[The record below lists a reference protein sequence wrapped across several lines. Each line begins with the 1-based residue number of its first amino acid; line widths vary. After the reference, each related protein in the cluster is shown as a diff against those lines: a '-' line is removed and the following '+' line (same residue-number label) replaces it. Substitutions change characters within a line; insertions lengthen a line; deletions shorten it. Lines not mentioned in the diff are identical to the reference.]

1 MRLREGGPLAAEG
14 SDSCQFFLP
23 KTRPLAGEGTDGEIL
38 LIKVWEDEAEGT
50 DEVLFLKLSDFQP
63 AIS

>member
-1 MRLREGGPLAAEG
+1 MAEG